1 MNSTHNISKVYHGKW
16 RIPTRNQSGEV
27 EYKECMGTLTY
38 DGENIK
44 LVVYPEFSIAPCE
57 CEYIKVLYGQN
68 NSGLSFTLFGLNL
81 QNINFGVSASFIVGG
96 VIVGREVESLSIPVY
111 NECVVRY
118 PYLMNWINRHFY
130 TSTTKDGKAH
140 FETQIDNLQPVC
152 EFELEDGVTISLCP
166 NPNCHW
172 EGFQFNYTEDV
183 ELRIKSSTPKSIDD
197 FQKIIT
203 KLSVFLSVA
212 LYGKQSPYSVKYGTN
227 EDGEMVYDDALFQI
241 TKSKEPTR
249 NTLIKFEQFKDRL
262 GELVR
267 KWFKDYEQ
275 IAPVSSYLI
284 SSLEKSVF
292 DAPKFLIVAQ
302 AVDGYFK
309 RFVNGKDGKNTKQY
323 EHQIRKLLK
332 QFHDVDAIKTCNI
345 DAEELAH
352 TRHKYSHLIP
362 DTETQGIEKAVSGED
377 LLLLTK
383 KTMVLLTC
391 CILDYMGMT
400 TNDIN
405 ACIKGSIVERMI

>member
-16 RIPTRNQSGEV
+16 RIPKHNQSGEV

-38 DGENIK
+38 DGENIR

-118 PYLMNWINRHFY
+118 PYLMNWVNRHFY
-130 TSTTKDGKAH
+130 TSTTKDGKAY

-183 ELRIKSSTPKSIDD
+183 ILKIKSKSPKSIDD

-203 KLSVFLSVA
+203 KFSVFLSVA
-212 LYGKQSPYSVKYGTN
+212 LYGKQSPYSVKYGVY
-227 EDGEMVYDDALFQI
+227 EDGEMVYDDSLFEI
-241 TKSKEPTR
+241 AKSKEPSR
-249 NTLIKFEQFKDRL
+249 NALIKFDQFKDRL
-262 GELVR
+262 GELVI
-267 KWFKDYEQ
+267 KWFEDYEQ
-275 IAPVSSYLI
+275 IAPISSYLI

-292 DAPKFLIVAQ
+292 DTPKFLIVAQ
-302 AVDGYFK
+302 AVDGYAERFAGVLNKPERTSYSDNITLLLERFK
-309 RFVNGKDGKNTKQY
+309 G
-323 EHQIRKLLK
+323 
-332 QFHDVDAIKTCNI
+332 VDAIQKCNI
-345 DAEELAH
+345 DASVMAQ
-352 TRHKYSHLIP
+352 TRNKYSHLLP
-362 DTETQGIEKAVSGED
+362 DNTNKHKKAVSGRD
-377 LLLLTK
+377 LYLLTK